1 MDIEEFKKEINKKVQ
16 KMRYENKKLKQEN
29 DEQRKQNTILKSA
42 LNISKAETAKMAAES
57 RHYQKIIAGQKKKIV
72 DDGFVET
79 EEEMGFEL
87 PNNLNKT
94 EKINVTGERK
104 TPKQ

>member
-29 DEQRKQNTILKSA
+29 DEQRKQSTILKSA

-72 DDGFVET
+72 EDGLVET
-79 EEEMGFEL
+79 DEEIGFEL
-87 PNNLNKT
+87 PTNLKKSEN
-94 EKINVTGERK
+94 ISVTGERK
-104 TPKQ
+104 RPKQ